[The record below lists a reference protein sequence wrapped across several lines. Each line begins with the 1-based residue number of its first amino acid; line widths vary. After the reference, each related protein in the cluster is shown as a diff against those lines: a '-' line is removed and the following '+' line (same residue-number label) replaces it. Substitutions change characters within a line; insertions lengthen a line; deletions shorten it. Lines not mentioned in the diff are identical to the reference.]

1 MRTKVFLSGAIEEVG
16 AYAYGWRESARTLL
30 NQHGFQAI
38 NPMDFCLEE
47 TGCEPKEIVS
57 KNTFLQVQCDI
68 VLVEYMIPNRAYI
81 GTDYEMTLA
90 NHIYSQPV
98 ITFAHESYRQRK
110 YLNYLS
116 TKVVSSLQHAVE
128 YISITYPSNK

>member
-16 AYAYGWRESARTLL
+16 IYAHGWRDRAVRLL
-30 NQHGFQAI
+30 DQHGFHAV

-57 KNTFLQVQCDI
+57 KNMFLQKQCDI
-68 VLVEYMIPNRAYI
+68 ILVEYMIPNRAYI

-90 NHIYSQPV
+90 HMSNQPV
-98 ITFAHESYRQRK
+98 ITFAHDSYRQRV
-110 YLNYLS
+110 YLNFLS
-116 TKVVSSLQHAVE
+116 TKVASSLEDAVE
-128 YISITYPSNK
+128 YIAYTYPSKK

>member
-1 MRTKVFLSGAIEEVG
+1 MRVKVFLSGAIEEVG
-16 AYAYGWRESARTLL
+16 DYAYGWRETAVKLL
-30 NQHGFQAI
+30 DQRGFHAV

-57 KNTFLQVQCDI
+57 KNTFMQARCDI

-90 NHIYSQPV
+90 NHIYNQPV

-116 TKVVSSLQHAVE
+116 TKVVSSLEDAVE
-128 YISITYPSNK
+128 YISITYSHNK